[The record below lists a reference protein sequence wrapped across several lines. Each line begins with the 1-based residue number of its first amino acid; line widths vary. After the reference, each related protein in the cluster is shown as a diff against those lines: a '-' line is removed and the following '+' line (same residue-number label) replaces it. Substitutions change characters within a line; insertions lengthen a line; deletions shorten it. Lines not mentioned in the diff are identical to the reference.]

1 MWNYLKT
8 LFNNEEQGNNHMR
21 MSSEGMKKL
30 ITWEG
35 METHLYEDVAGL
47 KTIGVGHL
55 LTRDELSSGKIWI
68 KGSAV
73 KYQNGLTEQQVYDLL
88 EQDLE
93 SFEDAVHNLVK
104 VELNQNQFDA
114 LVSFSF
120 NVGVNAFKNSTLLK
134 RLNKGQYHEVP
145 EQLLRW
151 VYSGGKKVK
160 GLVNRRDNEITLW
173 NS

>member
-1 MWNYLKT
+1 MWKYLRSLIKK
-8 LFNNEEQGNNHMR
+8 EQKGNDNMR

-35 METHLYEDVAGL
+35 METYLYEDVAGL

-93 SFEDAVHNLVK
+93 SFEDAVHSLVK
-104 VELNQNQFDA
+104 VELNQNQFDS

-134 RLNKGQYHEVP
+134 RLNKGQYDEIP
-145 EQLLRW
+145 DQLRRW
-151 VYSGGKKVK
+151 TYSGGKKVK
-160 GLVNRRDNEITLW
+160 GLVNRRENEIALW